1 MTFEVGKTYRTKGG
15 WDAQVINTD
24 GHSWFSAIHSKMCS
38 GAVVSH
44 DLDGTPKNTYYG
56 DEFTL
61 IDPDAKPIEPDYET
75 RLRDQAALAAL
86 KGSWSAP
93 GSFCIPVKAA
103 SGAYDYA
110 DAFMAERKKRM
121 AENGK

>member
-15 WDAQVINTD
+15 WNAKVESTFQT
-24 GHSWFSAIHSKMCS
+24 S
-38 GAVVSH
+38 GKLIVSH
-44 DLDGTPKNTYYG
+44 LIGGIPHYVHDELGQYVMGDPRCDLVA
-56 DEFTL
+56 E
-61 IDPDAKPIEPDYET
+61 EPDYET

-110 DAFMAERKKRM
+110 DAFMAERKKRI
-121 AENGK
+121 EN